1 MPINVRIHD
10 NTSEVKVKPSSS
22 DTIHVHSDCN
32 SDKARLEALIK
43 EETIERKEADIL
55 LQLTKQNLGFI
66 TLDNYF
72 VPGTHSGTLPQSM
85 LNLLISYL
93 INKVSINGHIY
104 YLAKVEENN
113 LLSFICPDL
122 EVELNQVD
130 INKTS
135 GLFHNGLSA
144 LDHNRLN
151 NLDWRNSGH
160 TGFAG
165 IEFGTTEYWS
175 NRRDYIPP
183 EGMLVVYTDHGQTET
198 GEDIPAFKISTGNA
212 YLIDMPFIGFDI
224 LKALEE
230 HVANTTVHITQ
241 EERERWNNKLNY
253 IEPTSD
259 LLILTRN

>member
-1 MPINVRIHD
+1 M
-10 NTSEVKVKPSSS
+10 SVKVNVIDNNSNIRTKTSSKDDVAVKS
-22 DTIHVHSDCN
+22 NCNIQTKVLDAKIDKEIEDRKAADTI
-32 SDKARLEALIK
+32 
-43 EETIERKEADIL
+43 

-66 TLDNYF
+66 ILDGYF
-72 VPGTHSGTLPQSM
+72 VPGTHSGNLPQSM

-104 YLAKVEENN
+104 YLSKVEENN

-122 EVELNQVD
+122 GVELNQVD

-135 GLFHNGLSA
+135 GLFHNGLSV

-224 LKALEE
+224 IEALEE